1 MQNRQPQA
9 QRGALRTGALLLSV
23 LCATAAFGPAQAASL
38 VERPIVIAHRGASG
52 YLPEHTMEAYRLA
65 VAMGADFIEPD
76 LFLTADN
83 VLVARHDRNLN
94 ATTNAGSVNVDSLS
108 FAQVQALEARSRGTS
123 GYATPG
129 NGYYTSSDVFKVPAF
144 GEVLDYVH
152 ELYLTTGKVVGI
164 YPEVKQISGSNAA
177 AYHQASADA
186 VLAALADPKYG
197 NFFDGHLNNVF
208 LQSFDQPVIQY
219 LNTQTNLPLVFLTGC
234 PSSAAAATAI
244 KAYADGIGMSSSVAS
259 QACIDRAHD
268 AGLLVH
274 VYTLTNVASQYET
287 FYGRGV
293 DGIFG
298 NMPDVNREVRD
309 ALFPVSEVPE
319 PASAAMFAA
328 GALGLLT
335 QLSRR
340 RRG

>member
-1 MQNRQPQA
+1 MQIQHRSA
-9 QRGALRTGALLLSV
+9 ALGALLV
-23 LCATAAFGPAQAASL
+23 CATAAFGPAHAAPI
-38 VERPIVIAHRGASG
+38 VDRPIVIAHRGASG
-52 YLPEHTMEAYRLA
+52 YLPEHTMEGYRLA

-108 FAQVQALEARSRGTS
+108 FTQVQALDARSRGTS
-123 GYATPG
+123 GYSTPG
-129 NGYYTSSDVFKVPAF
+129 NGYYTASDVFKVPSF
-144 GEVLDYVH
+144 VEVLDYVH
-152 ELYLTTGKVVGI
+152 ELYTATGKVVGV
-164 YPEVKQISGSNAA
+164 YPEIKTITGSNAA
-177 AYHQASADA
+177 AYHLASADA
-186 VLAALADPKYG
+186 MLAALADPKYG
-197 NFFDGHLNNVF
+197 SFFDGHLNNVF
-208 LQSFDQPVIQY
+208 LQSFDQTVIQY
-219 LNTQTNLPLVFLTGC
+219 LNTQTALPLVFLTGC
-234 PSSAAAATAI
+234 PSTAGAAATI
-244 KAYADGIGMSSSVAS
+244 KSYADGIGMSTSVAS

-268 AGLLVH
+268 AGLLVN

-298 NMPDVNREVRD
+298 NMPDVNRQVRD
-309 ALFPVSEVPE
+309 AMFPVSEVPE
-319 PASAAMFAA
+319 PASAAMFAV
-328 GALGLLT
+328 GALGLLA